1 MPTFVFTEDYQTEFL
16 AQYHKVF
23 DVYKKKFLVGEMVW
37 NFADFMTDESKI
49 LVMILVDF
57 KVDIE
62 LVPIVFKW
70 KEGKSKS

>member
-62 LVPIVFKW
+62 LVRIVFKW